1 MMGELAPGREIRK
14 ERKTQKVRW
23 REGSK
28 IMNGTEGRRSEIRL
42 MKERT

>member
-1 MMGELAPGREIRK
+1 MEGILK
-14 ERKTQKVRW
+14 EGM